1 MRLWSKGLGKL
12 ILPFYLDKAESVSP
26 FPDYVLIRGRI
37 VEGKV
42 NWPYKIFLF
51 PQDMVRFIKFMAQND
66 VVISFLK
73 RNLGFSLVKFLI
85 LGILKTFLIITP
97 KVLFMKIFSRK
108 KSEIVYDEIIAKIIE
123 EKNKSGKEKSSEENK
138 SGDSSQKE
146 IDILPDDEGKD
157 GENSR
162 EKLNLVKSKA
172 NQDIYQGGMIFWSKG
187 LGRRSH
193 IVIPCG
199 EEKPEDKGD
208 VIVLHGKT
216 LPPVVWIYTMTM
228 EPQDFVSILRLG
240 LSYEFIDFL
249 LHPKKVKF
257 AFPLLFYL
265 IHFAGKYTIMRRK
278 FYQIY
283 RREDVQKENNEAVQV
298 QH

>member
-85 LGILKTFLIITP
+85 LRILKTFLIITP

-123 EKNKSGKEKSSEENK
+123 EKNKSGKEKSSEENE
-138 SGDSSQKE
+138 SDNSSQK
-146 IDILPDDEGKD
+146 
-157 GENSR
+157 
-162 EKLNLVKSKA
+162 KL
-172 NQDIYQGGMIFWSKG
+172 I
-187 LGRRSH
+187 
-193 IVIPCG
+193 
-199 EEKPEDKGD
+199 
-208 VIVLHGKT
+208 
-216 LPPVVWIYTMTM
+216 
-228 EPQDFVSILRLG
+228 
-240 LSYEFIDFL
+240 
-249 LHPKKVKF
+249 
-257 AFPLLFYL
+257 
-265 IHFAGKYTIMRRK
+265 
-278 FYQIY
+278 FYQMM
-283 RREDVQKENNEAVQV
+283 KEKMGRIQGKN
-298 QH
+298 

>member
-85 LGILKTFLIITP
+85 LRILKTFLTTTP
-97 KVLFMKIFSRK
+97 KVLFMKIFSHK

-123 EKNKSGKEKSSEENK
+123 EKDGLRKEKSSEENR

-146 IDILPDDEGKD
+146 IDILPDERVKEE
-157 GENSR
+157 ENSNGR
-162 EKLNLVKSKA
+162 LNLVKSKIK
-172 NQDIYQGGMIFWSKG
+172 QDIYQGGMIFWSKG

-199 EEKPEDKGD
+199 EEKPENKGD
-208 VIVLHGKT
+208 VVVLHGKT

-228 EPQDFVSILRLG
+228 EPQDFVSILKLG
-240 LSYEFIDFL
+240 LSYEFVDFL
-249 LHPKKVKF
+249 LHPKKIKF
-257 AFPLLFYL
+257 AFLLLFYL
-265 IHFAGKYTIMRRK
+265 IHFAGKYVFAK
-278 FYQIY
+278 GKLYQIH
-283 RREDVQKENNEAVQV
+283 EKEGIQKGKEATYV
-298 QH
+298 